1 MFILRV
7 ISKVSSDSCFPSH
20 KDCSEKG
27 LCPRSVKSIGCYA
40 AAAAPHISM
49 SQHCT
54 RSTLLLALS
63 HSPLLPARFASD
75 KLIKV
80 TIWASLFRPEEDFQS
95 GLSGWCSGQQPL
107 LLRPWSNLSQ
117 HWVTSGRGG
126 QLASR
131 QQSCE
136 ASSRLLSASIRGES
150 NHTKLW

>member
-54 RSTLLLALS
+54 RSTLLLALLTLTSSSCKIRLWQTHQS
-63 HSPLLPARFASD
+63 HNL
-75 KLIKV
+75 
-80 TIWASLFRPEEDFQS
+80 
-95 GLSGWCSGQQPL
+95 GLSLQARRRFPVWPLRLVSGQQPL

-136 ASSRLLSASIRGES
+136 ASSRLLSASIRGGS